1 MGLFAYVGQKMDI
14 QPKDINDL
22 NPDTPDSGNLLQSI
36 LAVKKVWKA
45 FMGFDV
51 IYLTS
56 NDRVRALQSHFKAK
70 GEVKFPI
77 AFMFET
83 SVQYES
89 ELGLSAKNLARSGTG
104 KGIEISGN
112 SATISKSFLLPA
124 KITFDFIILFDN
136 DYEAI
141 RWKER
146 AILFLSAS
154 KLGATLKYKNFSYD
168 LHQAEPVFEIAT
180 PQREPEQ
187 TPHPDA
193 SEYNLSLSFRTK
205 IGNVKHVAKFNN
217 EGLVGLQLNLM
228 GTDGD
233 GNETREVLD
242 WQEGD
247 ESHRPT
253 STQHISRRD
262 LHKAIKR

>member
-1 MGLFAYVGQKMDI
+1 MDERKMEI
-14 QPKDINDL
+14 VTKQV
-22 NPDTPDSGNLLQSI
+22 PDVNNLKAEEQTDAGNLLQSI

-45 FMGFDV
+45 FMGFDA

-56 NDRVRALQSHFKAK
+56 NDRVGALTKHFKAK
-70 GEVKFPI
+70 SDVKFPI

-83 SVQYES
+83 STAFDS
-89 ELGLSAKNLARSGTG
+89 ALGISAKNLMRSGTG
-104 KGIEISGN
+104 RGVDIDGN

-124 KITFDFIILFDN
+124 RMSFDFIILFDN

-146 AILFLSAS
+146 AILYLAANM
-154 KLGATLKYKNFSYD
+154 LGATLKHKNFSYD
-168 LHQAEPVFEIAT
+168 LHQAEPVYEIAT

-193 SEYNLSLSFRTK
+193 SEFNLSISFRTK

-217 EGLVGLQLNLM
+217 EGVVGLNI
-228 GTDGD
+228 GIADSSGD
-233 GNETREVLD
+233 VVEHLD
-242 WQEGD
+242 WQED
-247 ESHRPT
+247 KTSRPNTQSLSRKDIHRGLN
-253 STQHISRRD
+253 R
-262 LHKAIKR
+262 